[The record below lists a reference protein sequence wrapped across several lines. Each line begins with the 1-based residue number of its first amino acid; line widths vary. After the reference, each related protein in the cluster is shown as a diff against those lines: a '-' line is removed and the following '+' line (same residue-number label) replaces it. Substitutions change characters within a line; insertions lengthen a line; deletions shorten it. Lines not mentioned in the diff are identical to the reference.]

1 MIQKAQLLYCDNE
14 HGTGDVV
21 FPDLTTMDGYD
32 IRQVFI
38 EGNNVRSLRA
48 AAKKLGWGRVNGG
61 DYCPGCMA
69 TMEDER

>member
-1 MIQKAQLLYCDNE
+1 M
-14 HGTGDVV
+14 
-21 FPDLTTMDGYD
+21 FPDLTTMDGFE

-38 EGNNVRSLRA
+38 EGNTVRSLRA

-69 TMEDER
+69 TMED